1 MDADDTRAQLD
12 RILQSA
18 PFARAER
25 LCRFLRLVVEAAQ
38 CDTRQSLKEYRI
50 GVEVFDRGKD
60 FDPRIDPIVRVQ
72 AAKLR
77 SKLLEYYAGAGAA
90 DPLVITIPKGSYSA
104 EIRARRT
111 PAAAVTAQPA
121 LERSRI
127 AVLPFVNMS
136 ADPENEHFSDGLT
149 EELINRLAS
158 VPTLRVVARTSAF
171 RFKGQNEDIRDVGAK
186 LNVGTVMEGSVRK
199 AGDQLRVT
207 AQLIDVGSGYH
218 LFSRTYQRE
227 YKNIFDLQDE
237 LAQAVVD
244 EIVPKQNGAGY
255 LIAKTRTTT
264 LDAYNVYLRAMFA
277 LSNRFADLP
286 ECVKLFR
293 EALSMEPDYAPAW
306 AGLAHAYWMHAW
318 FYLMPTQQAL
328 PLLKEAALRTLELDD
343 QLAQG
348 HSSLGLFESG
358 FEWNWTAGEARFRRA
373 IELQPGLAII
383 YPFYAVAALLPQL
396 RLQEAC
402 SMVERGLSLD
412 PFNPLFHAIAVF
424 VYANAGRHEDAL
436 RQYALGLEV
445 NPLFPP
451 TLGAGAIAY
460 ERAGRLAEA
469 IPMFQRLCELTQDR
483 PAPLSFLGHA
493 LAISGQRAEAQR
505 ILQRLLALPMPPDL
519 DIARVYIGLRDA
531 ENALRHLE
539 AATLHRDVHLL
550 TVPSDRRFDWLRPH
564 PAFQQI
570 LRRMSLGAAAPDLQT

>member
-1 MDADDTRAQLD
+1 MNADDVSAQLSK
-12 RILQSA
+12 ILRSEQ
-18 PFARAER
+18 FGRAGR
-25 LCRFLRLVVEAAQ
+25 LSRFLRLVVEASQ
-38 CDTRQSLKEYRI
+38 NETRESLKEYRI

-77 SKLLEYYAGAGAA
+77 SKLLEYYAGAGAD

-104 EIRARRT
+104 EIRAQAT
-111 PAAAVTAQPA
+111 PTVVATPRPS

-149 EELINRLAS
+149 EELINRLTS
-158 VPTLRVVARTSAF
+158 VPSLRVVARTSAF

-227 YKNIFDLQDE
+227 YKNIFELQDE

-244 EIVPKQNGAGY
+244 EIVPRGDGASH
-255 LIAKTRTTT
+255 LVAKTRPTT

-293 EALSMEPDYAPAW
+293 EAISMEPDYAPAW

-318 FYLMPTQQAL
+318 FYLMPTQQAM

-358 FEWNWTAGEARFRRA
+358 FAWNWTAGETRFRRA

-402 SMVERGLSLD
+402 LMVERGLSLD

-424 VYANAGRHEDAL
+424 VYANAGRHDDAR

-451 TLGAGAIAY
+451 TVGAGAIAY
-460 ERAGRLAEA
+460 ERAGRLDEA
-469 IPMFQRLCELTQDR
+469 IPMFQKLCELTQDR

-493 LAISGQRAEAQR
+493 LAISGQRAEAER
-505 ILQRLLALPMPPDL
+505 VLQRLLALPTQPDL
-519 DIARVYIGLRDA
+519 DIARVYVGLRDA
-531 ENALRHLE
+531 GNALRHLE
-539 AATLHRDVHLL
+539 AATLQRDIHLL
-550 TVPSDRRFDWLRPH
+550 TVPPDSRFDWLRSH
-564 PAFQQI
+564 PAFVQI
-570 LRRMSLGAAAPDLQT
+570 LERMSLASTAAARQA